1 MSQRTVLVT
10 GASGRVGA
18 AVIDAL
24 RGRVPLRAAT
34 RGGGAGAAND
44 VVSVRFDFN
53 EPATYGPALDGVG
66 ALFLMRPPQM
76 AKGRAFRPFLDA
88 ALKAGVGRVAVLSV
102 RGAERVRVLPHHA
115 VEREVMARPFA
126 WTMLRPADFMQ
137 NLQTV
142 HREGIVERG
151 EIAVP
156 AGSGRSS
163 FIDVADVGAVAALAL
178 TREGHAGRGY
188 TLTGPQAL
196 TFGEVAAA
204 LSNVL
209 GRRIRY
215 RPVSLP
221 RFVWEERRHG
231 ALLPLALVMGALYTV
246 QRLGGAAGVT
256 GEVENLL
263 GRPATRI
270 ETYLRRERDAWRR

>member
-1 MSQRTVLVT
+1 MSERAVLVT
-10 GASGRVGA
+10 GASGRVGG
-18 AVIDAL
+18 AVVDAL
-24 RGRVPLRAAT
+24 HGRAPLRAAT
-34 RGGGAGAAND
+34 RGGGDGGSD
-44 VVSVRFDFN
+44 GVVPVRFDFT
-53 EPATYGPALDGVG
+53 EPATYGQALDGVG
-66 ALFLMRPPQM
+66 AVFLMRPPQM
-76 AKGRAFRPFLDA
+76 AR
-88 ALKAGVGRVAVLSV
+88 GRVVVLSV

-115 VEREVMARPFA
+115 LEREVMARPFA

-142 HREGIVERG
+142 HRRSIVERG

-156 AGSGRSS
+156 AGAGRSG

-188 TLTGPQAL
+188 TLTGPEAL
-196 TFGEVAAA
+196 TFGEVAEA

-209 GRRIRY
+209 GRRVRY

-221 RFVWEERRHG
+221 RFVLEERRHG
-231 ALLPLALVMGALYTV
+231 APLPLALVMGALYTV
-246 QRLGGAAGVT
+246 QRLGGADGVT
-256 GEVENLL
+256 GEVERTLS
-263 GRPATRI
+263 RPATRI

>member
-1 MSQRTVLVT
+1 MSERAVLVT
-10 GASGRVGA
+10 GASGRVGG

-34 RGGGAGAAND
+34 RGGGGGGSND
-44 VVSVRFDFN
+44 VVPVCFDFDD
-53 EPATYGPALDGVG
+53 PATYGPALDGVG
-66 ALFLMRPPQM
+66 AVFLMRPPQM

-88 ALKAGVGRVAVLSV
+88 ALKAGVERVVVLSV

-115 VEREVMARPFA
+115 LEREVMVRPFA

-142 HREGIVERG
+142 HRQSIVERG

-178 TREGHAGRGY
+178 TRGGHAGRGY
-188 TLTGPQAL
+188 TLTGPKAL
-196 TFGEVAAA
+196 TFGEVAEA
-204 LSNVL
+204 LSHAL
-209 GRRIRY
+209 GRRVRY
-215 RPVSLP
+215 RPLSLP

-231 ALLPLALVMGALYTV
+231 TPLPLALVMGALYTV
-246 QRLGGAAGVT
+246 QRLGGAGGVT
-256 GEVENLL
+256 GGVERIL
-263 GRPATRI
+263 GRPATPI
-270 ETYLRRERDAWRR
+270 EAYLRRERDAWRR